1 MKIYITFIITM
12 LFVVSCIP
20 GENPVKPYDRGGV
33 LESSV
38 NIGHFYAE
46 QIYFSLEQYEVVS
59 QNHITDWDIGFACAE
74 NDFVIILNYGKFMK
88 VVELEAV
95 DFDTV
100 NKETINT
107 IPDENWRYDDS
118 EGDKDS
124 TAIGTWWSSD
134 GDSISSDEKVYIIDR
149 GLDEKAKK
157 QGTVK
162 FQITDFKDDTYSIK
176 FADLKDGVVYS
187 AQITKDATRNYI
199 QFSFDDGGK
208 TVKLE
213 PEKTKWDIIFSK
225 YTQLLYTSE
234 GDEIWYSVTGAYLN
248 PNNVETAFLMSDD
261 FQSITLGT
269 ADTLDFSFARN
280 AIGHTWKYYDMQ
292 ASSYFV
298 YPEMVY
304 IIKNVSG
311 FYFKLHF
318 VDFYDNSGNKGVPK
332 FEYQKL

>member
-107 IPDENWRYDDS
+107 ILDLYSVERLTGFKKFLC
-118 EGDKDS
+118 EFKMKRC
-124 TAIGTWWSSD
+124 
-134 GDSISSDEKVYIIDR
+134 SISMS
-149 GLDEKAKK
+149 
-157 QGTVK
+157 
-162 FQITDFKDDTYSIK
+162 F
-176 FADLKDGVVYS
+176 LKS
-187 AQITKDATRNYI
+187 
-199 QFSFDDGGK
+199 
-208 TVKLE
+208 
-213 PEKTKWDIIFSK
+213 P
-225 YTQLLYTSE
+225 
-234 GDEIWYSVTGAYLN
+234 
-248 PNNVETAFLMSDD
+248 
-261 FQSITLGT
+261 
-269 ADTLDFSFARN
+269 
-280 AIGHTWKYYDMQ
+280 
-292 ASSYFV
+292 
-298 YPEMVY
+298 
-304 IIKNVSG
+304 
-311 FYFKLHF
+311 
-318 VDFYDNSGNKGVPK
+318 
-332 FEYQKL
+332 